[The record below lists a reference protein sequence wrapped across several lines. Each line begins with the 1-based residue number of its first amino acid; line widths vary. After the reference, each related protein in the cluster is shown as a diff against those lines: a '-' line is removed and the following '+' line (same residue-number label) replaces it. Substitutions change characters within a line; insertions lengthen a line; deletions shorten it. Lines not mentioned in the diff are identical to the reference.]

1 MLHESVV
8 IYMEMKEIITFCQN
22 WLTSWTGNNP
32 EKLISFYS
40 KTAYYRDPAH
50 PKGLKGHENIF
61 PYFKKLLAANPKWI
75 WRMIEVYPTEKGFI
89 IKWKATIP
97 VKSEEIIEYG
107 MDILELEEDK
117 IIRNEVYFDR
127 TMLISLLKSKK

>member
-1 MLHESVV
+1 
-8 IYMEMKEIITFCQN
+8 MKDIVTFCQN

-40 KTAYYRDPAH
+40 KTAYYQDPAN
-50 PKGLKGHENIF
+50 PKGLKGHDRIF

-75 WRMIEVYPTEKGFI
+75 WRMTEAYPTEKGFI
-89 IKWKATIP
+89 LKWKATIP
-97 VKSEEIIEYG
+97 VKSEEITEYG
-107 MDILELEEDK
+107 MDIIELEDDK

-127 TMLISLLKSKK
+127 TELISLLKSRK

>member
-1 MLHESVV
+1 
-8 IYMEMKEIITFCQN
+8 MEMKDIITFCQN

-32 EKLISFYS
+32 KKLISFYS
-40 KTAYYRDPAH
+40 KTAFYQDPAN
-50 PKGLKGHENIF
+50 PKGLKGHDDLF

-75 WRMIEVYPTEKGFI
+75 WRMIEAYPTEKGFI

-97 VKSEEIIEYG
+97 AKSEEIIEYG
-107 MDILELEEDK
+107 MDILELEGDL

-127 TMLISLLKSKK
+127 TELLSLLKSKK

>member
-1 MLHESVV
+1 MV
-8 IYMEMKEIITFCQN
+8 IYMEMKDIVTFCQN

-40 KTAYYRDPAH
+40 KTAYYQDPAN
-50 PKGLKGHENIF
+50 PKGLKGHVNLF

-75 WRMIEVYPTEKGFI
+75 WRMTEAYPTEKGFI
-89 IKWKATIP
+89 LKWRATIP
-97 VKSEEIIEYG
+97 VKSEEITEYG
-107 MDILELEEDK
+107 MDIIELEGEK

-127 TMLISLLKSKK
+127 TELLSLLKSKK

>member
-1 MLHESVV
+1 MV
-8 IYMEMKEIITFCQN
+8 IYMEMKDIITFCQN

-40 KTAYYRDPAH
+40 KTAYYQDPAN
-50 PKGLKGHENIF
+50 PKGLKGYDKLF

-75 WRMIEVYPTEKGFI
+75 WRMTEAYPTEKGFI
-89 IKWKATIP
+89 LKWRATIP
-97 VKSEEIIEYG
+97 VKFEEITEYG
-107 MDILELEEDK
+107 MDILELEDDK

-127 TMLISLLKSKK
+127 TELISLLKSRK

>member
-1 MLHESVV
+1 MV
-8 IYMEMKEIITFCQN
+8 IYMETKDIITFCQN

-40 KTAYYRDPAH
+40 KTAYYQDPAN
-50 PKGLKGHENIF
+50 PKGLKGHDILF

-75 WRMIEVYPTEKGFI
+75 WRMIEAYPTEKGFI
-89 IKWKATIP
+89 LKWRAMIP
-97 VKSEEIIEYG
+97 IKSEEITVYG
-107 MDILELEEDK
+107 MDILELEGDK

-127 TMLISLLKSKK
+127 TELISLLKSRK